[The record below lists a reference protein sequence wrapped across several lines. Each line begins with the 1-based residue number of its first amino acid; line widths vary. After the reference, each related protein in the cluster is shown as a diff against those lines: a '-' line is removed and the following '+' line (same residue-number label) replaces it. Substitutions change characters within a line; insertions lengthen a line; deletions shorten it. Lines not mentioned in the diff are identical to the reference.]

1 VTLGVCQSRLMAWWS
16 AVTRVLRLQLMSK
29 ASVRGRLGAGICI
42 DKRNPVIVD
51 QKIGASKKLK
61 AKFKPNVCAMGTSV
75 GWNP

>member
-1 VTLGVCQSRLMAWWS
+1 
-16 AVTRVLRLQLMSK
+16 MSK

-42 DKRNPVIVD
+42 DRRNPVIVD

-61 AKFKPNVCAMGTSV
+61 TKFKPNVCAMGTSV